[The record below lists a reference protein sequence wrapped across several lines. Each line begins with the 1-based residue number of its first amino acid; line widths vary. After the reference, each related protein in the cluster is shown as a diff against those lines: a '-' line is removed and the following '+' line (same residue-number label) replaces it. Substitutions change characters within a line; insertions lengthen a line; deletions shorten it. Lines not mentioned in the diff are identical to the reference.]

1 MNLAY
6 THKKPKAKLA
16 LPSVDVSS
24 NLNPIYICIVAID
37 TETERCYCNGWV
49 MFYQFVES
57 EISRSLN
64 LICLNEMKKLDS
76 NLLFNLFRI
85 CLGK

>member
-1 MNLAY
+1 MHEPGFY
-6 THKKPKAKLA
+6 TQKTKSKTSFAICRCVIKPK
-16 LPSVDVSS
+16 SY
-24 NLNPIYICIVAID
+24 IYICIVAID

-64 LICLNEMKKLDS
+64 LICLNEMKKT
-76 NLLFNLFRI
+76 
-85 CLGK
+85 